1 MKVKKMNKH
10 KDELKVEFVNAA
22 EFDIDDGGRNAL
34 VAELG
39 FDPGNKDELP
49 KREKLQ
55 LETDIPVELEY
66 ESGHPITTEF
76 GRTNMFLLKQ
86 DGVDK
91 IYFSKSKRLLFG
103 ILKAKLVPGD
113 KFKITK
119 RGAGTDI
126 TYEIEK
132 L

>member
-1 MKVKKMNKH
+1 MNKH
-10 KDELKVEFVNAA
+10 KDELKVEFTTADNYN
-22 EFDIDDGGRNAL
+22 DGGRDAL

-39 FDPGNKDELP
+39 YDPGNKDELP

-55 LETDIPVELEY
+55 VEPNVPIELEY

-103 ILKAKLVPGD
+103 ILKANLAPGD
-113 KFKITK
+113 KFKLTK
-119 RGAGTDI
+119 TGQGMDI
-126 TYEIEK
+126 SYAVEK